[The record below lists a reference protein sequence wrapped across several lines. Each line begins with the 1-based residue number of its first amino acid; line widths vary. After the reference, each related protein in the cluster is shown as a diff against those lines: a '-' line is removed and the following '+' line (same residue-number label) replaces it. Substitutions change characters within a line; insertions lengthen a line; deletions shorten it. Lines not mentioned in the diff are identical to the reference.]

1 MKPRSAAA
9 IVLLAAVAWFA
20 TNRTQTSPDLPTLA
34 GATAPGSGVV
44 TEGADALTRLFQSLV
59 GASVDVAGWVGAHPW
74 ALGVLLALLVVA
86 AMVRAVRAHRPVTQD
101 PQRMYSPEQRAESF
115 RRAGGRCEY
124 TGPLLTRCRRPAEHA
139 DHLYPHTRG
148 GATTL
153 ENCVAS
159 CAHCN
164 LSKGAKV
171 LPAWRVRMLV
181 RRRRRY
187 YPVGVDRVCGER
199 YAQRVSR

>member
-9 IVLLAAVAWFA
+9 IVLLAAVAWFV
-20 TNRTQTSPDLPTLA
+20 TNRTQTRPALPTVTVPPVGAAGGVTAHANAVLDLLESSVAALVSLA
-34 GATAPGSGVV
+34 G
-44 TEGADALTRLFQSLV
+44 Q
-59 GASVDVAGWVGAHPW
+59 VGAHPW
-74 ALGVLLALLVVA
+74 VLGVILALLVVVA
-86 AMVRAVRAHRPVTQD
+86 LVRAVRAHRPVTQD

-115 RRAGGRCEY
+115 RRAGGQCEY
-124 TGPLLTRCRRPAEHA
+124 TGFLLTRCRRPAEHA

-148 GATTL
+148 GATSLT
-153 ENCVAS
+153 NCVAS

-181 RRRRRY
+181 RRRKRY
-187 YPVGVDRVCGER
+187 YPVGVDRVCGQR
-199 YAQRVSR
+199 YEQRVSA